1 MAKYKATKSFN
12 HDQLGHV
19 AAGEEFEATD
29 AQAWPVLSFVELLGK
44 KASKTD
50 ADEEADAGKK
60 AKGK

>member
-29 AQAWPVLSFVELLGK
+29 SQVWPVLAAVELLGK
-44 KASKTD
+44 VAPAEPAKSKR
-50 ADEEADAGKK
+50 G
-60 AKGK
+60 

>member
-29 AQAWPVLSFVELLGK
+29 AQVWPVLAAVELLGK
-44 KASKTD
+44 VAPAEPTKSKR
-50 ADEEADAGKK
+50 G
-60 AKGK
+60 

>member
-29 AQAWPVLSFVELLGK
+29 SQVWPVLSFVELLGK
-44 KASKTD
+44 TARAEPAKSKR
-50 ADEEADAGKK
+50 G
-60 AKGK
+60 